1 MKSSYL
7 LVAGIA
13 IALAGCASTVR
24 TVKNLNPFTPS
35 TSFQEWDTNDDGVLS
50 QREASEYQPVAS
62 NFQRIDSNSDGN
74 INENEY
80 AAATTFLSS
89 QPGFSSY
96 DLDGNGFITEQE
108 ADAAPRGGLQDVF
121 DDVDADED
129 GNVSNAEFAAA
140 TVNLLGGVSF
150 ASLDTDGDGAIS
162 GDEAESRAPL
172 LWQEFDR
179 VDLDGDD
186 QISKNEYNTFQ
197 QGASGNNRKRSGN
210 IAR

>member
-7 LVAGIA
+7 LIAGVA

-24 TVKNLNPFTPS
+24 TAKNLNPFTPS
-35 TSFQEWDTNDDGVLS
+35 TSFQEWDSNGDGVLS
-50 QREASEYQPVAS
+50 QREASNYKPIAS
-62 NFQRIDSNSDGN
+62 NFKRLDSNGDGN

-80 AAATTFLSS
+80 AAATTFLAS
-89 QPGFSSY
+89 QPGFQAY
-96 DLDGNGFITEQE
+96 DLNGDGFVTENE
-108 ADAAPRGGLQDVF
+108 AEAAPRGGLQDVF
-121 DDVDADED
+121 DDVDADDD

-140 TVNLLGGVSF
+140 TINLLGGVSF

-162 GDEAESRAPL
+162 GQEAEDEAPL

-179 VDLDGDD
+179 VDLNGDD

-197 QGASGNNRKRSGN
+197 RSGN
-210 IAR
+210 SQNQSSNIAK